1 MTRPTIYN
9 DELAEQICR
18 RIADGESLHRIC
30 ADSDMPSRST
40 VLLWLRSGER
50 PEFLNQYLDAK
61 DAKADFL
68 ADQVLE
74 IADGCEGAERN
85 TEIQAAR
92 LRIEARQWYSKVTA
106 PKKYSD
112 RLAVDQK
119 TEHRTS
125 DEMTPEQARAILLEH
140 GIDPEQL

>member
-1 MTRPTIYN
+1 MARPTIYTN
-9 DELAEQICR
+9 ELAQQICV
-18 RIADGESLHRIC
+18 RIANGESLHRIC
-30 ADSDMPSRST
+30 ADPDMPSRTT

-68 ADQVLE
+68 ADQILE
-74 IADGCEGAERN
+74 IADDCEGAERSA
-85 TEIQAAR
+85 EIQAAK

-112 RLAVDQK
+112 RLAVDQR

-125 DEMTPEQARAILLEH
+125 GEMTPEQARAILLEH
-140 GIDPEQL
+140 GVDPDSL